1 MVGIMPPSPQQIW
14 RFSSA
19 IFFRKEF
26 SETTN
31 LWYNILGVNGLV
43 RADAY
48 EIATEAI
55 REV

>member
-1 MVGIMPPSPQQIW
+1 MSCVYRSHQ
-14 RFSSA
+14 RSV
-19 IFFRKEF
+19 R
-26 SETTN
+26 
-31 LWYNILGVNGLV
+31 LWMEVGVNGLV